1 VPGVTTWVVAV
12 LGSGLADPAAPL
24 VRVDD
29 HGLLR
34 GDGCF
39 ETVLVRRRP
48 VPGGAGDRAG
58 AGDPTPV
65 HLDAHLA
72 RLARSAAALDLPPVD
87 EAAWRLLVADVL
99 VAGRDRVADEAV
111 LKLLLTRGEAGAP
124 PGDPG
129 TALATLGPVPTSI
142 VRQRGAGLS
151 VVGLTV
157 GTVPGVHAVAPWLL
171 GGVKTLSYAVNMAAL
186 REAARR
192 GADDAVL
199 LAADGSVL
207 EAPTATVL
215 WWAGDRLTTTPIAGT
230 GVLPGTTQQAL
241 FAAAAAAGLV
251 TGYDTVTVDGLAA
264 ADAVWLASSVRG
276 VTPVHTLDGRPVAT
290 RADLTALL
298 APVALGEELPSSAPA
313 PAAVPAAAP
322 RP

>member
-1 VPGVTTWVVAV
+1 VVGVV
-12 LGSGLADPAAPL
+12 GSGLADPGAPL
-24 VRVDD
+24 LRVDD
-29 HGLLR
+29 LGLQR

-39 ETVLVRRRP
+39 ETVLVRRHAP
-48 VPGGAGDRAG
+48 AEPAGGGPGGGLRA
-58 AGDPTPV
+58 V

-87 EAAWRLLVADVL
+87 EAAWRDLVAEVL
-99 VAGRDRVADEAV
+99 AVGRDRVAGEAI
-111 LKLLLTRGEAGAP
+111 LKLLLTRGESGAP

-129 TALATLGPVPTSI
+129 TGLVTLGPVPPAI

-199 LAADGSVL
+199 VAGDGTVL

-215 WWAGDRLTTTPIAGT
+215 WWTGDRLTTTPAGGT

-241 FAAAAAAGLV
+241 FAAAAAAGLA
-251 TGYDTVTVDGLAA
+251 TGYDTVSVDELAA

-290 RADLTALL
+290 RPDLTALL
-298 APVALGEELPSSAPA
+298 APVALGEAPGAVRQA
-313 PAAVPAAAP
+313 PAAAPAAAP

>member
-1 VPGVTTWVVAV
+1 MPGVSTWVVGV

-24 VRVDD
+24 LRVDD
-29 HGLLR
+29 LGLQR

-39 ETVLVRRRP
+39 ETVLVRP
-48 VPGGAGDRAG
+48 HVPAEPAGGDPGGGLRA
-58 AGDPTPV
+58 V

-87 EAAWRLLVADVL
+87 EAAWRDLVAEVL
-99 VAGRDRVADEAV
+99 AAGRDLVADEAI
-111 LKLLLTRGEAGAP
+111 LKLLLTRGESGAP

-129 TALATLGPVPTSI
+129 TGLVTLGPVLPAI
-142 VRQRGAGLS
+142 IRQRGTGLS

-199 LAADGSVL
+199 LAADGTVL

-215 WWAGDRLTTTPIAGT
+215 WWAGDHLATTPVAGT
-230 GVLPGTTQQAL
+230 GVLPGTTQQSL
-241 FAAAAAAGLV
+241 FAAAAGAGLT
-251 TGYDTVTVDGLAA
+251 TGYDTVSVDELAA

-290 RADLTALL
+290 RPDLTALL
-298 APVALGEELPSSAPA
+298 APVALGDEPPA
-313 PAAVPAAAP
+313 ARPVPAAVPAAAP